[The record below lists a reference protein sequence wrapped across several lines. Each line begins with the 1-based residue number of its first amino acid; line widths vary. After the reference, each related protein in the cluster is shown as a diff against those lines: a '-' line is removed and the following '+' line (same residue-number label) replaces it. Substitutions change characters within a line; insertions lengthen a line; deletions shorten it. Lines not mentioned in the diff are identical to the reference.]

1 MHSDYFAQLER
12 VQAQLWI
19 SVLVGEASTWL
30 RTNSGERPVAPFGV
44 LVKFREESVVQQALA
59 VCNAFYRS

>member
-30 RTNSGERPVAPFGV
+30 RTNSGERPVAPFDV
-44 LVKFREESVVQQALA
+44 LVKFREVSVVQITIA
-59 VCNAFYRS
+59 VRRAFYCS